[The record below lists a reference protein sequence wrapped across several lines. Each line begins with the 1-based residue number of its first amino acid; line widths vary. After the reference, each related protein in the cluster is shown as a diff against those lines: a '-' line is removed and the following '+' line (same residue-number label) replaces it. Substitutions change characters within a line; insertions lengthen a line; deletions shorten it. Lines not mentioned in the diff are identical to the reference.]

1 MKKRMLSLLLTL
13 VMVLGMLPATT
24 MTANA
29 LMYIGVD
36 TWEELVEELTTGD
49 AGYIMLE
56 DDIKYKMYYSG
67 HENNPKEETSAGWL
81 PRDFEHITIQGA
93 KTLDLNGYSIE
104 VVDETNASKS
114 TYGGDVTQV
123 RERGFL
129 YFYRAG

>member
-56 DDIKYKMYYSG
+56 DDINLS
-67 HENNPKEETSAGWL
+67 HENNPEDFV
-81 PRDFEHITIQGA
+81 DFETIEINGT
-93 KTLDLNGYSIE
+93 KTLDLNGH
-104 VVDETNASKS
+104 
-114 TYGGDVTQV
+114 
-123 RERGFL
+123 
-129 YFYRAG
+129 